1 MHVMHTRRHRTAAP
15 GPARQRGLTLVELMV
30 GIAVGLF
37 IVAAAAMLVVTQL
50 NDNRR
55 LLLETQLQQDL
66 RAAAEI
72 ITRELRRAGHWTLSE
87 RLVWTAAGPNEN
99 NPFAAVT
106 PDEEAATEAQFRY
119 MRRPGEEGPF
129 GFRLATVGS
138 GSAARGVVQTLL
150 AGGGWQDLTDSLVL
164 DVTTFSVTPRHGA
177 ALPIA
182 CARLCADGST
192 DCWPTLTVREF
203 VVDIV
208 ARSVRDPLV
217 ERRLTTVVRPRNDL
231 VEFRTGVANQ
241 ACPG

>member
-1 MHVMHTRRHRTAAP
+1 MHVMHVRRSRPAP
-15 GPARQRGLTLVELMV
+15 AGPVRQRGLTLVELMV

-37 IVAAAAMLVVTQL
+37 VVAAAAMLVATQL

-72 ITRELRRAGHWTLSE
+72 ITRELRRAGHWTLAE

-99 NPFAAVT
+99 NPFAEVSPT
-106 PDEEAATEAQFRY
+106 DEEATQASFRY

-164 DVTTFSVTPRHGA
+164 DVTSFSVTPRHGPP
-177 ALPIA
+177 LPIA

-231 VEFRTGVANQ
+231 VDFRTGAANQ